1 MNGPKF
7 KGGEQ
12 TQDKKVCR
20 PRSVLKAVNC
30 GLNINSALVT
40 IDTVIREMEILGY
53 RYKDHIS
60 ISAGEKILIFTL

>member
-12 TQDKKVCR
+12 TQDKKVGR

-30 GLNINSALVT
+30 GLNLREATIQ
-40 IDTVIREMEILGY
+40 IDTIIREMEAQGY
-53 RYKDHIS
+53 HYKDHIS
-60 ISAGEKILIFTL
+60 ISAGEKILIFIL

>member
-12 TQDKKVCR
+12 TQDKKGR
-20 PRSVLKAVNC
+20 PRSVLKAVKC
-30 GLNINSALVT
+30 GLNINNALVT

-60 ISAGEKILIFTL
+60 ISAGEKILVFTL

>member
-12 TQDKKVCR
+12 TQDKKVGR
-20 PRSVLKAVNC
+20 PRSVLKAVKC
-30 GLNINSALVT
+30 GLNINNALVT

-53 RYKDHIS
+53 RYQDHIS
-60 ISAGEKILIFTL
+60 ISAGEKILVFTL

>member
-12 TQDKKVCR
+12 TQDKKVGR
-20 PRSVLKAVNC
+20 PRSVLKAVKC
-30 GLNINSALVT
+30 GLNINNALVA

-60 ISAGEKILIFTL
+60 ISAGEKILVFTL